1 MASQESF
8 FKTLKQAFS
17 SFRATTQ
24 KLAAQFTSQFEHSS
38 EPCLIDEA
46 DLDKLKSKLDR
57 VRSALQSADDLSV
70 PDLFDQH
77 WMKELRDLQHR
88 AEDLLEEI
96 EFASVRAARL
106 EEFNFELSE
115 SKDSKRKRQEVCL
128 LFSSFPSDCFDLK
141 IDRIMDRYE
150 EIASD
155 RLDLQLCEED
165 GLRCGSALKQIS
177 TTSLTTG
184 ELFGRE
190 KDFVT
195 ISNFLLSDNRFD
207 QSVGVISVTGMP
219 GVGKTALVQHLYH
232 DPKVQ
237 NHFDYCIWICASCD
251 FDAKKITRIIIQSY
265 GGDTRDLDE
274 FSLLQNEL
282 LVHTLDKRLLLVVD
296 DFWVGNKTEDFVRA
310 KANWESLQT
319 TLSRAG
325 KQNKVVFTCQN
336 VNVNKIIG
344 SNEVHNV
351 SCLSDEVCWLICK
364 KKALNS
370 RKPSE
375 SSFLT
380 RIGQEIVKKKCKG
393 LPLAAKV
400 IGDFLHLA
408 ANEENWLKVLHGE
421 LGSNDEL
428 LNEILSS
435 LKVGY
440 DRLSSH
446 LKRCFAY
453 CSLFPKGY
461 EFEEEKL
468 VRIWIGQG
476 FVEPHRSLKPQE
488 IGGQYFEELVGRF
501 LFQKL
506 PNVHDCVEKYVMHDL
521 FHELV
526 QSIAHEEC
534 CRIEGYK
541 LCDLHEKARH
551 SSLVP
556 PCLDLEKAIECDL
569 LNEKDLQTFLFIGK
583 LECKFEN
590 KLFHMNMHSNV
601 FSHMKCLR
609 ALDLSYT
616 DIKEL
621 PSSINH
627 LTHLRYLV
635 LTKIN
640 LQRLPESICGLFKLQ
655 TLDLKHCEFLN
666 EIPWGI
672 KHLFSLKHLE
682 LPKPNNSSVYIPPGI
697 GQLITLTK
705 LPVFFV
711 ASDSEGCRIEE
722 LRDLVNLEN
731 ELHILGLH
739 NVNEEEAK
747 RAKLV
752 NKAKLQKLTLEWS
765 SLASSSNKVSLES
778 SCLVLE
784 ELKPHENLNELEIIG
799 YKGSK
804 FPNWIGDL
812 PHLHT
817 LTIRQC
823 NNLKNIPKLNS
834 ARVLN
839 VQCCEQLCPIISF
852 PLGYQLPL
860 SLESVQI
867 GAGCPLLSQWIPHN
881 FKEDASFDKECR
893 KLIRKKQGSID
904 PECSL
909 PVHSNLNFVEE
920 KMSQL
925 SETEVMS
932 ECSYL
937 VP

>member
-8 FKTLKQAFS
+8 FKALKQAFS
-17 SFRATTQ
+17 SFRVTSQ
-24 KLAAQFTSQFEHSS
+24 KLAARLTSQFEHSS

-70 PDLFDQH
+70 PDLFDRH
-77 WMKELRDLQHR
+77 WMRELRDLQHR

-106 EEFNFELSE
+106 EEFNFELIE

-128 LFSSFPSDCFDLK
+128 LFSSFPSDCFELK
-141 IDRIMDRYE
+141 IDRIMDRFE

-155 RLDLQLCEED
+155 RRDLRLSEDD
-165 GLRCGSALKQIS
+165 GLRCGSSYKQIP

-184 ELFGRE
+184 ELYGRE
-190 KDFVT
+190 KDFIT
-195 ISNFLLSDNRFD
+195 ISNFLLSENLYD
-207 QSVGVISVTGMP
+207 QSVGVISVMGMP

-237 NHFDYCIWICASCD
+237 NHFDCFIWICASCD
-251 FDAKKITRIIIQSY
+251 FDAKNITRIMVQSC

-274 FSLLQNEL
+274 LNLLQEEL
-282 LVHTLDKRLLLVVD
+282 LVHISGRKLLLVVD
-296 DFWVGNKTEDFVRA
+296 DFWVGNKIDDFVRA

-325 KQNKVVFTCQN
+325 KCSKVLVTGQN
-336 VNVNKIIG
+336 VNVAKIIG
-344 SNEVHNV
+344 SNEVHNL
-351 SCLSDEVCWLICK
+351 SCLSDEMCWLICQ
-364 KKALNS
+364 KKALSGRN
-370 RKPSE
+370 PSAC
-375 SSFLT
+375 SFLKPLG
-380 RIGQEIVKKKCKG
+380 REIMKKCKG
-393 LPLAAKV
+393 LPLAAKIV
-400 IGDFLHLA
+400 GDSLNLA
-408 ANEENWLKVLHGE
+408 ADEEKWLNVLHGE
-421 LGSNDEL
+421 LGSNDGL
-428 LNEILSS
+428 INEILSS
-435 LKVGY
+435 LKVCY
-440 DRLSSH
+440 DRLSPY

-461 EFEEEKL
+461 QFEKEQL

-476 FVEPHRSLKPQE
+476 FAEPHRSLKPEE

-506 PNVHDCVEKYVMHDL
+506 RNTNDCVERFVMHDL

-556 PCLDLEKAIECDL
+556 PCLDLEKTIECEL
-569 LNEKDLQTFLFIGK
+569 LKEKDLQTFLFIGK
-583 LECKFEN
+583 MECKFEN
-590 KLFHMNMHSNV
+590 KLFRMNMNKDSNV

-609 ALDLSYT
+609 ALDLSHT

-627 LTHLRYLV
+627 LIHLRYLV
-635 LTKIN
+635 LMKTN
-640 LQRLPESICGLFKLQ
+640 LERLPESICGLFKLQ
-655 TLDLKHCEFLN
+655 TLDLNHCELLN

-672 KHLFSLKHLE
+672 KHLFNLIHLE
-682 LPKPNNSSVYIPPGI
+682 LPKPNNSSVYIPRGI

-711 ASDSEGCRIEE
+711 SSDSEACGIGE

-731 ELHILGLH
+731 ELHILGLQ
-739 NVNEEEAK
+739 NINDKDEAK
-747 RAKLV
+747 RANLA

-765 SLASSSNKVSLES
+765 NSVSSSNTVSLDS
-778 SCLVLE
+778 PSLLLE
-784 ELKPHENLNELEIIG
+784 ELKPHENLKELEIIG
-799 YKGSK
+799 YNGSR

-812 PHLHT
+812 PQLHT

-823 NNLKNIPKLNS
+823 NKLEILPQLNS
-834 ARVLN
+834 VNVLN
-839 VQCCEQLCPIISF
+839 AMLSF
-852 PLGYQLPL
+852 PLGYQLPP
-860 SLESVQI
+860 SLHSVQI
-867 GAGCPLLSQWIPHN
+867 GAGCPLLSQWIPSH
-881 FKEDASFDKECR
+881 FEEDESFDRDCR
-893 KLIRKKQGSID
+893 KLIRRKQDNID
-904 PECSL
+904 PEYSL
-909 PVHSNLNFVEE
+909 LVHSNLNCVEE
-920 KMSQL
+920 KKSQL
-925 SETEVMS
+925 SEVMS
-932 ECSYL
+932 GCSYL
-937 VP
+937 IP